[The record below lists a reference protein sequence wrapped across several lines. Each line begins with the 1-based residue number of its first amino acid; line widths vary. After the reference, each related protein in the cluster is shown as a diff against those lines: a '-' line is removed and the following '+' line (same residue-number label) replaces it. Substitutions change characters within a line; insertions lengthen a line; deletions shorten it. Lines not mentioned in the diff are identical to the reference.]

1 MSVNPPVQ
9 PPSEEELIRELCNRS
24 FHRFLREFWPTVCHD
39 PFQDNWHIQ
48 YLCTELQQVAE
59 RVARRE
65 PNPYDL
71 IINIPPG
78 TSKSSICSVFFPVW
92 CWTRWPWMRF
102 LTFSYNQQVAIKSAD

>member
-1 MSVNPPVQ
+1 MQVIPAEPATKQARLREALQNPA
-9 PPSEEELIRELCNRS
+9 LAIRELCDREL
-24 FHRFLREFWPTVCHD
+24 HYFLREFWPAVCHD
-39 PFQDNWHIQ
+39 PFQDNWHIH
-48 YLCTELQQVAE
+48 YLCDELQQVAE

-92 CWTRWPWMRF
+92 CWTR
-102 LTFSYNQQVAIKSAD
+102 L